1 MELSIPKNRLQEY
14 VRQQA
19 NYMFPDDYDLHGED
33 ITRAFDDALQRLE
46 YCFKY
51 ISFPAYCDESGQ
63 THFSHYHADQYTQ
76 FLAYFSHSLWNI
88 SQNKPACD
96 KLLYLNRS
104 LHSIFISYKC
114 KIPDIYFLGHPV
126 GTIMGNADYSNFL
139 VVFQNVTIN
148 TAGDGNTLLP
158 KLGKGLFLGAG
169 AKIIGNKPIG
179 NGVSVGVDVL
189 VHNTEI
195 PDNKVVIKNS
205 NGQVEINDRKSDKC
219 FAQKYFNVDIMNYK

>member
-1 MELSIPKNRLQEY
+1 MELSIPRIELQEY
-14 VRQQA
+14 VRRQA
-19 NYMFPDDYDLHGED
+19 NYMFPDNYDLAGDD

-46 YCFKY
+46 YCFRH
-51 ISFPAYCDESGQ
+51 ITFPAYCDDMGQ

-76 FLAYFSHSLWNI
+76 FLAYFAHSLWRE

-126 GTIMGNADYSNFL
+126 GTIMGNADYSDFL

-148 TAGDGNTLLP
+148 TAGDGNQLLP

-169 AKIIGNKPIG
+169 AKIIGDKPIG
-179 NGVSVGVDVL
+179 NGVSIGVDAL
-189 VHNTEI
+189 VHNMEI
-195 PDNKVVIKNS
+195 PDNKVVIRNS
-205 NGQVEINDRKSDKC
+205 NGQIEINDRKSEKC
-219 FAQKYFNVDIMNYK
+219 FAQNYFNVKII